1 MEVATKMIVT
11 EMRNSRNYL
20 SIFEDRHWINWC
32 AISNFYF
39 ILFYFFN
46 IFVELEETIEVYG
59 KVNDCGGPFLRFGL
73 DAHAVLQPYDSEIG
87 ESRLA

>member
-1 MEVATKMIVT
+1 MKT
-11 EMRNSRNYL
+11 
-20 SIFEDRHWINWC
+20 
-32 AISNFYF
+32 AIGLIGAQSQIF

-73 DAHAVLQPYDSEIG
+73 DAHAILRPYDSEIR
-87 ESRLA
+87 ESRLT

>member
-1 MEVATKMIVT
+1 M
-11 EMRNSRNYL
+11 
-20 SIFEDRHWINWC
+20 
-32 AISNFYF
+32 
-39 ILFYFFN
+39 
-46 IFVELEETIEVYG
+46 ELEETIEVYG